1 MVKTGIGYDVHKLK
15 KGLPLVVGGVLIKSS
30 FGSIG
35 HSDGD
40 ALMHSITDSLLG
52 AAGLGDIGKFFPS
65 DDKKWED
72 AQSHIFLSEANK
84 MIKKSYNEILHLDCT
99 VILQKPKIS
108 KYIPKIRT
116 NIARILNLNETS
128 VSIKATTTDFLGA
141 IGRSEGWSAMAV
153 STISNTHE

>member
-15 KGLPLVVGGVLIKSS
+15 KGLPLVVGGILIKSS

-84 MIKKSYNEILHLDCT
+84 MIKNSHNEILHLDCT

-116 NIARILNLNETS
+116 NIARILSLNETS

-153 STISNTHE
+153 STILNTHE

>member
-15 KGLPLVVGGVLIKSS
+15 KGLPLVIGGILIESS

-52 AAGLGDIGKFFPS
+52 AAGLGDIGTFFPS
-65 DDKKWED
+65 DDKKWEN
-72 AQSHIFLSEANK
+72 AESHIFLSETNK
-84 MIKKSYNEILHLDCT
+84 MIKNSYNEILHLDCT
-99 VILQKPKIS
+99 VILQKPKIGQ
-108 KYIPKIRT
+108 YIPKIRT
-116 NIARILNLNETS
+116 NIASILNLNETA
-128 VSIKATTTDFLGA
+128 VSIKATTTDHLGV
-141 IGRSEGWSAMAV
+141 IGRSEGWSAIAI

>member
-15 KGLPLVVGGVLIKSS
+15 KGLPLVVGGILIESS

-40 ALMHSITDSLLG
+40 ALMHSIADSLLG
-52 AAGLGDIGKFFPS
+52 AAGLGDIGTFFPS
-65 DDKKWED
+65 NDKKWENVE
-72 AQSHIFLSEANK
+72 SYIFLSETNK
-84 MIKKSYNEILHLDCT
+84 MIKSSYNEILHLDCT
-99 VILQKPKIS
+99 VILQKPKIGQ
-108 KYIPKIRT
+108 YIPKIRK
-116 NIARILNLNETS
+116 NIASILNLNETS

-153 STISNTHE
+153 STILNTHE